1 MTRKHRKS
9 SVNKRLDE
17 YRGLGGDMEMELGMP
32 AARPAGIS
40 LRNLRT
46 FSSFKNPVYRLYY
59 GGMLGQMV
67 GMNMQMMARSL
78 LIYRLTNS
86 ALILGAMSLA
96 FAIPM
101 VSLSLF
107 GGVIADRVQKK
118 YVLLFGQAASA
129 IVSVGVGL
137 TLTLGYLSVENTG
150 SWWILA
156 VSSLLQGTIMA
167 LMMPS
172 RQAILPEIVGEEQL
186 MNAVSLSS
194 MGMNVLRLFAPLIA
208 GFLIDAIGFDSVY
221 YTTAG
226 AYILSIIFVS
236 FLPLTSTITIRSSS
250 AWVNIKEG
258 LNYIRG
264 ETTLLFILGFM
275 LLSTVLAMPFMQL
288 MPIFTE
294 DILKVSASMLGILM
308 GISGVG
314 AITIS
319 LVLASLP
326 NKKRGFM
333 LLVAGIVLGLALVG
347 FSFSTSLYLSMGM
360 IAIVGLGQ
368 NGQMALS
375 NTLIQYY
382 VNPEYRGRVM
392 SILLMQFGLMAFS
405 TFLAGALAEAVGVQ
419 WALGGFAIGLVFMS
433 ILALSFLR
441 RVRKLD

>member
-1 MTRKHRKS
+1 M
-9 SVNKRLDE
+9 
-17 YRGLGGDMEMELGMP
+17 GMDMGMGMP
-32 AARPAGIS
+32 AGRQGRIS

-78 LIYRLTNS
+78 LIYRLTES
-86 ALILGAMSLA
+86 PLILGAMSLA

-101 VSLSLF
+101 IFFSLF

-118 YVLLFGQAASA
+118 YVMLVGQAASA
-129 IVSVGVGL
+129 VVSVGVGL
-137 TLTLGYLSVENTG
+137 TITFGYLSADHAG

-156 VSSLLQGTIMA
+156 VSSLLQGIIMA

-186 MNAVSLSS
+186 MNAISLST
-194 MGMNVLRLFAPLIA
+194 MGMNTLRFFAPTIA
-208 GFLIDAIGFDSVY
+208 GVLIDTIGFDAVY

-226 AYILSIIFVS
+226 TYILSIVFIS
-236 FLPLTSTITIRSSS
+236 FLPLTSTITIRGSS

-264 ETTLLFILGFM
+264 ETTILIILAFM
-275 LLSTVLAMPFMQL
+275 LLSTVLSMPFMQL
-288 MPIFTE
+288 MPVFTE
-294 DILKVSASMLGILM
+294 DILKVSASMYGILM
-308 GISGVG
+308 SVSGVG
-314 AITIS
+314 AVLIS

-326 NKKRGFM
+326 NKKRGLM
-333 LLVAGIVLGLALVG
+333 MLVAGIVQGLALVG
-347 FSFSTSLYLSMGM
+347 FSFSSSWYLSLGM

-382 VNPEYRGRVM
+382 VKPEYRGRVM
-392 SILLMQFGLMAFS
+392 SILLMQFGLMSLS
-405 TFLAGALAEAVGVQ
+405 TFLAGALADVWGIQLAV
-419 WALGGFAIGLVFMS
+419 GGFAIVLVFMS
-433 ILALSFLR
+433 VMALAFLR
-441 RVRKLD
+441 RVRNLD

>member
-1 MTRKHRKS
+1 M
-9 SVNKRLDE
+9 
-17 YRGLGGDMEMELGMP
+17 GMGMP

-46 FSSFKNPVYRLYY
+46 FSSFKNPVYRLFY

-86 ALILGAMSLA
+86 AFILGAMSLA

-129 IVSVGVGL
+129 IVAVGVGL
-137 TLTLGYLSVENTG
+137 TLSLGYLSAENTG

-156 VSSLLQGTIMA
+156 VSSVLQGTIMA

-186 MNAVSLSS
+186 MNAISLST
-194 MGMNVLRLFAPLIA
+194 MGMNTLRMFAPALA
-208 GFLIDAIGFDSVY
+208 GFLIEAIGFEAVY

-226 AYILSIIFVS
+226 MYLLSTVFVA
-236 FLPLTSTITIRSSS
+236 FLPLTSTITIRGSS
-250 AWVNIKEG
+250 ALTNIKEG
-258 LNYIRG
+258 LNYLRH
-264 ETTLLFILGFM
+264 ETTLLIVLVFM

-294 DILKVSASMLGILM
+294 DILD
-308 GISGVG
+308 VG
-314 AITIS
+314 ASGLGWVMSVSGAGAILVS

-333 LLVAGIVLGLALVG
+333 MLVGGVILGMALVG
-347 FSFSTSLYLSMGM
+347 FSFSNSWSLSLGL
-360 IAIVGLGQ
+360 IAIVGVGQ

-382 VNPEYRGRVM
+382 VEPEYRGRVM
-392 SILLMQFGLMAFS
+392 SILLMQFGLMSFS
-405 TFLAGALAEAVGVQ
+405 TFLAGALAEVVGVQ
-419 WALGGFAIGLVFMS
+419 WAVGSFAIGLAFISV
-433 ILALSFLR
+433 LALSFLR
-441 RVRKLD
+441 RIRNLD

>member
-1 MTRKHRKS
+1 M
-9 SVNKRLDE
+9 
-17 YRGLGGDMEMELGMP
+17 GMDMGMGMP
-32 AARPAGIS
+32 EGRPAGIS

-78 LIYRLTNS
+78 LIYRLTES
-86 ALILGAMSLA
+86 PLILGAMSLG

-101 VSLSLF
+101 VSFSLF

-118 YVLLFGQAASA
+118 YVMLVGQAASA

-137 TLTLGYLSVENTG
+137 TITFGYLSAEYAG

-194 MGMNVLRLFAPLIA
+194 MGMNTLRLFAPLLA
-208 GFLIDAIGFDSVY
+208 GFLIDAIGFDAVY

-226 AYILSIIFVS
+226 AYVLSIVFVS
-236 FLPLTSTITIRSSS
+236 FLPLTSTITIRGSS

-258 LNYIRG
+258 LNYIRS
-264 ETTLLFILGFM
+264 ETTILIILAFM

-288 MPIFTE
+288 MPVFTE
-294 DILKVSASMLGILM
+294 DILKVSASMYGILM
-308 GISGVG
+308 SVSGVG
-314 AITIS
+314 AIVIS

-347 FSFSTSLYLSMGM
+347 FSFSSSLYLSMGL

-368 NGQMALS
+368 NAQMALS

-382 VNPEYRGRVM
+382 VKPEYRGRVM

-405 TFLAGALAEAVGVQ
+405 TFVAGALAEVFGVQ
-419 WALGGFAIGLVFMS
+419 WAVGGFAIGLACMS
-433 ILALSFLR
+433 VLALTFLR
-441 RVRKLD
+441 RVRTLD

>member
-1 MTRKHRKS
+1 MVRKRRKS

-17 YRGLGGDMEMELGMP
+17 YRGVGEDMGMGMGMP

-46 FSSFKNPVYRLYY
+46 FSSFKNPVYRLFY

-86 ALILGAMSLA
+86 AFILGAMSLA

-129 IVSVGVGL
+129 IVAVGVGL
-137 TLTLGYLSVENTG
+137 TLSLGYLSAENTG

-156 VSSLLQGTIMA
+156 VSSVLQGTIMA

-186 MNAVSLSS
+186 MNAISLST
-194 MGMNVLRLFAPLIA
+194 MGMNTLRMFAPALA
-208 GFLIDAIGFDSVY
+208 GFLIEAIGFEAVY

-226 AYILSIIFVS
+226 MYLLSTVFVA
-236 FLPLTSTITIRSSS
+236 FLPLTSTITIRGSS
-250 AWVNIKEG
+250 ALTNIKEG
-258 LNYIRG
+258 LNYLRH
-264 ETTLLFILGFM
+264 ETTLLIVLVFM

-294 DILKVSASMLGILM
+294 DILD
-308 GISGVG
+308 VG
-314 AITIS
+314 ASGLGWVMSVSGAGAILVS

-333 LLVAGIVLGLALVG
+333 MLVGGVILGMALVG
-347 FSFSTSLYLSMGM
+347 FSFSNSWSLSLGL
-360 IAIVGLGQ
+360 IAIVGVGQ

-382 VNPEYRGRVM
+382 VDPEYRGRVM
-392 SILLMQFGLMAFS
+392 SILLMQFGLMSFS
-405 TFLAGALAEAVGVQ
+405 TFLAGALAEVVGVQ
-419 WALGGFAIGLVFMS
+419 WAVGSFAIGLAFISV
-433 ILALSFLR
+433 LALSFLR
-441 RVRKLD
+441 RIRNLD

>member
-1 MTRKHRKS
+1 M
-9 SVNKRLDE
+9 
-17 YRGLGGDMEMELGMP
+17 GMGMDMGMGMP
-32 AARPAGIS
+32 AGRPGGIS

-78 LIYRLTNS
+78 LIYRLTES
-86 ALILGAMSLA
+86 PLILGAISLA

-101 VSLSLF
+101 IFLSLF

-118 YVLLFGQAASA
+118 YVLLVGQAASA

-137 TLTLGYLSVENTG
+137 TLTLGYLSAENTG
-150 SWWILA
+150 SWWILV
-156 VSSLLQGTIMA
+156 VSSVLQGIIMA

-186 MNAVSLSS
+186 MNAISLST
-194 MGMNVLRLFAPLIA
+194 MGMNTLRFFAPTIA
-208 GFLIDAIGFDSVY
+208 GVLIDAVGFDAVY
-221 YTTAG
+221 YTTG
-226 AYILSIIFVS
+226 GMYVLSIVFIY
-236 FLPLTSTITIRSSS
+236 FLPLTSTITIRGSS
-250 AWVNIKEG
+250 AWANIKEG
-258 LNYIRG
+258 FNYIRG
-264 ETTLLFILGFM
+264 ETTILIILVFM

-288 MPIFTE
+288 MPVFTE

-308 GISGVG
+308 SVSGVG
-314 AITIS
+314 AVLIS

-326 NKKRGFM
+326 NKKRGLM
-333 LLVAGIVLGLALVG
+333 MLVAGIVLGLALVG
-347 FSFSTSLYLSMGM
+347 FSFSNSWYLSLGL

-382 VNPEYRGRVM
+382 VKPEYRGRVM
-392 SILLMQFGLMAFS
+392 SILLMQFGLMSLS
-405 TFLAGALAEAVGVQ
+405 TFLAGALAEVWGIQ
-419 WALGGFAIGLVFMS
+419 WAVGGFAIGLALMS
-433 ILALSFLR
+433 VMALLFLR
-441 RVRKLD
+441 RVRELD